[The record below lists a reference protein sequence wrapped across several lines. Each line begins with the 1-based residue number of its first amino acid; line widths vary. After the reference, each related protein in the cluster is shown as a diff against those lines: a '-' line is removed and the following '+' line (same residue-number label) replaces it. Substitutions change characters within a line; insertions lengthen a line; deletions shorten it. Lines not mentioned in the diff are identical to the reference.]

1 MKNTISFLIAL
12 LLLAP
17 LTKAST
23 INLAPPVKKITI
35 YWDTS
40 LSMKDKDIDK
50 ELSFLATYF
59 NETPNAEV
67 DLITFS
73 NSIDL
78 QQRFNVVNSNW
89 SDLKEVLLKTKYDG
103 VAFYDVLLEDKESD
117 MIFLFT
123 DGVEILDKLILN
135 KITPTYI
142 VNSTKKANFK
152 VLIKQSH
159 LSKGKYINLTK
170 IDLKKALSLLNIDNV
185 KVVNVKTTKEVL
197 KEKENTIKRELKES
211 KVKGIVYDSE
221 GALVGAT
228 ITVNG
233 KSVGVVSNEKGE
245 FSINATQGDI
255 LTISYLGKI
264 TKEIIVEES
273 PLVEILLSNDEN
285 ELDEVVVR
293 GERKEEIIDVGYGKT
308 AKKKLGYAV
317 QSIGSEELPEGRDDN
332 ISLHGK
338 FSGVTSYGQND
349 DISQMVF
356 RANSFLLNVFPLI
369 LVNGT
374 PIRRSSSVGR
384 VGLTNFINPNNIAK
398 ITILKGLAATNR
410 WGSEG
415 SNGVILITTKSSLA
429 GKKFENSQNT
439 ALAKNN
445 DFIENLSLISTTI
458 NEKYIDELKEFKTLN
473 EVYNHYLKQRIHYL
487 DNPLYFVNISDFILQ
502 FGNKELA
509 SKILSNILELY
520 PQDITLFKLTAYKAE
535 QQQDFFFAKRIYE
548 KIAKLK
554 PRDAQSYRD
563 LALSY
568 QETGYYQ
575 KALDIYK
582 KMLNKDYLG
591 VDFSGIQKVIDN
603 EMKRLISLHQK
614 ELDLIGIPE
623 FYLKG
628 VDYDARIVID
638 YNDTT
643 ANFELQ
649 FVNPQKKFFSWSH
662 TKSANEMRL
671 YEEKEQGFN
680 TEEFLLIDAEKGQ
693 WQINIESKMKQ
704 RKKPI
709 VLKYTVYKYYGKSN
723 EIKESKLLILNNI
736 KEKEMAG
743 EIVI

>member
-17 LTKAST
+17 LTKASI
-23 INLAPPVKKITI
+23 INLVPPIKKITI
-35 YWDTS
+35 YWDAS

-50 ELSFLATYF
+50 ELTLLDVYF
-59 NETPNAEV
+59 QNRPNVEV

-73 NSIDL
+73 NSVDV
-78 QQRFNVVNSNW
+78 QQRFTIVNSNW
-89 SDLKEVLLKTKYDG
+89 NDLKEILLKTTYDG

-135 KITPTYI
+135 KITPTFI
-142 VNSTKKANFK
+142 INSTKKANFK

-197 KEKENTIKRELKES
+197 KMKENTIKREIKENI
-211 KVKGIVYDSE
+211 VKGIVYDSE

-233 KSVGVVSNEKGE
+233 KFVGVVSNEKGE

-285 ELDEVVVR
+285 ELDEVVVK
-293 GERKEEIIDVGYGKT
+293 GEREEEIIDLGYGKI

-317 QSIGSEELPEGRDDN
+317 QSIGSEDLPEGRDDN

-338 FSGVTSYGQND
+338 FSGVTSYGQSE
-349 DISQMVF
+349 DISQIVF
-356 RANSFLLNVFPLI
+356 RANSILLNVFPLI
-369 LVNGT
+369 LVDGI
-374 PIRRSSSVGR
+374 PIRRSSSVGS
-384 VGLTNFINPNNIAK
+384 VQLTNFIDPKNIAK

-415 SNGVILITTKSSLA
+415 ANGVILITTKSSLA
-429 GKKFENSQNT
+429 GGKNKNSQNT
-439 ALAKNN
+439 ALAKDN
-445 DFIENLSLISTTI
+445 DFTENLSSISTAI

-473 EVYNHYLKQRIHYL
+473 EVCNHYLKQRIYYL
-487 DNPLYFVNISDFILQ
+487 DNLLYFVNISDFILQ
-502 FGNKELA
+502 FGNKEIA

-520 PQDITLFKLTAYKAE
+520 PQDITLFKLVAYKAE

-591 VDFSGIQKVIDN
+591 VDFSGIQKVITN
-603 EMKRLISLHQK
+603 EMRGLILRHK
-614 ELDLIGIPE
+614 DKLDLSGIPE
-623 FYLKG
+623 FYLND
-628 VDYDARIVID
+628 VDYDARIVVE
-638 YNDTT
+638 YNDNE
-643 ANFELQ
+643 AEFELQ

-662 TKSANEMRL
+662 TKAVNEMRL
-671 YEEKEQGFN
+671 YEEKDQGFN
-680 TEEFLLIDAEKGQ
+680 TEEFLLVDAEKGQ
-693 WQINIESKMKQ
+693 WQINIESEMNQ
-704 RKKPI
+704 HKKPI
-709 VLKYTVYKYYGKSN
+709 VLKYTVYKNYGKAS
-723 EIKESKLLILNNI
+723 ETKEVRVIILNAI
-736 KEKEMAG
+736 KEKQVLG
-743 EIVI
+743 NIRI